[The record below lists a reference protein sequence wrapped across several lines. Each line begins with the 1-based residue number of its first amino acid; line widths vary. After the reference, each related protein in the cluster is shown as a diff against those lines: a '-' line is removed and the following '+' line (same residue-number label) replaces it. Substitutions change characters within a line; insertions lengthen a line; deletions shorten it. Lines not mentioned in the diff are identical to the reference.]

1 MIGRANH
8 PNLCTALRQGGNE
21 RTHFGED
28 LVGKSRLKKRGRGP
42 ANFQFAQAIVNLHHF
57 PAHREFRNL
66 AGTIEAVT
74 GVDPI
79 TRIAGDNTLFDR
91 PHHEVVSGI
100 SVPKRSVAVKDGNCG
115 LPGENRIDE
124 VLGGKRDAVGGLA
137 DAQTGG
143 APAGLRPLLYC
154 RPSCSI
160 LHSGREPALNPL
172 TAVTLVSCTG
182 PPCGST
188 AAEQII
194 ELVPPAKQ
202 NGNSITR
209 QYLTYLRVEKGLRP
223 LTCEAYQRDL
233 SLFAEYLEGTHALP
247 VTAGQVQVAGFL
259 EHLQKHGVQSRS
271 IARKL
276 SCLRGFYKWLLLD
289 RRIGHDPTVNLES
302 PSSWKVLPK
311 ALAQSEVE
319 RMMEQAGTAADHP
332 QADAVALRDRAIVEM
347 LYAGGVRVSE
357 LTGLGV
363 EDLSLAEG
371 RMLVR
376 GKGDK
381 ERIVPLGRAAVEAL
395 DAYLS
400 RGRSALAVRP
410 RESRLFLSVRGTG
423 LTRQWVWHLVK
434 QLDSRASP
442 HVLRHSCATHMVENG
457 ADLRTV
463 QTLLGH
469 ADISTT
475 QVYTHLALGR
485 LKAVHRAH
493 HPRATRRVAK

>member
-1 MIGRANH
+1 VGVSNQ
-8 PNLCTALRQGGNE
+8 PGSLRKNG
-21 RTHFGED
+21 
-28 LVGKSRLKKRGRGP
+28 
-42 ANFQFAQAIVNLHHF
+42 
-57 PAHREFRNL
+57 
-66 AGTIEAVT
+66 
-74 GVDPI
+74 
-79 TRIAGDNTLFDR
+79 NTL
-91 PHHEVVSGI
+91 
-100 SVPKRSVAVKDGNCG
+100 
-115 LPGENRIDE
+115 L
-124 VLGGKRDAVGGLA
+124 
-137 DAQTGG
+137 
-143 APAGLRPLLYC
+143 
-154 RPSCSI
+154 
-160 LHSGREPALNPL
+160 
-172 TAVTLVSCTG
+172 
-182 PPCGST
+182 
-188 AAEQII
+188 
-194 ELVPPAKQ
+194 
-202 NGNSITR
+202 R

-233 SLFAEYLEGTHALP
+233 SLFAEYLEGTDAVP
-247 VTAGQVQVAGFL
+247 ITAGQAQVSGFL

-289 RRIGHDPTVNLES
+289 KRIGHDPTVNLES

-311 ALAQSEVE
+311 ALAPSEVE
-319 RMMEQAGTAADHP
+319 RMMEHAGIAANHP

-371 RMLVR
+371 RMRVR

-381 ERIVPLGRAAVEAL
+381 ERIVPLGRIAVEAL
-395 DAYLS
+395 DAYIT
-400 RGRSALAVRP
+400 RGRPELASR
-410 RESRLFLSVRGTG
+410 RGESRLFLSTRGAA
-423 LTRQWVWHLVK
+423 LTRQWIWRLVK
-434 QLDSRASP
+434 RLDARASP
-442 HVLRHSCATHMVENG
+442 HVMRHSCATHMVENG

-493 HPRATRRVAK
+493 HPRATRRGGN

>member
-1 MIGRANH
+1 VPTPNH
-8 PNLCTALRQGGNE
+8 P
-21 RTHFGED
+21 
-28 LVGKSRLKKRGRGP
+28 
-42 ANFQFAQAIVNLHHF
+42 
-57 PAHREFRNL
+57 
-66 AGTIEAVT
+66 
-74 GVDPI
+74 
-79 TRIAGDNTLFDR
+79 
-91 PHHEVVSGI
+91 
-100 SVPKRSVAVKDGNCG
+100 
-115 LPGENRIDE
+115 
-124 VLGGKRDAVGGLA
+124 
-137 DAQTGG
+137 
-143 APAGLRPLLYC
+143 
-154 RPSCSI
+154 SI
-160 LHSGREPALNPL
+160 L
-172 TAVTLVSCTG
+172 
-182 PPCGST
+182 
-188 AAEQII
+188 
-194 ELVPPAKQ
+194 
-202 NGNSITR
+202 R
-209 QYLTYLRVEKGLRP
+209 QYLAYLRVEKGLRP

-233 SLFAEYLEGTHALP
+233 CLFEEYLEGTHALP
-247 VTAGQVQVAGFL
+247 MTAGQGEVAGFL

-289 RRIGHDPTVNLES
+289 KRIGHDPTVNLES
-302 PSSWKVLPK
+302 PASWKVLPK

-319 RMMEQAGTAADHP
+319 HMMEQAGTSAEHP
-332 QADAVALRDRAIVEM
+332 QADGVALRDRAIVEM

-363 EDLSLAEG
+363 EDLSLGEG

-395 DAYLS
+395 DAYLT
-400 RGRSALAVRP
+400 RGRPSLAIRP
-410 RESRLFLSVRGTG
+410 RESRLFLSTRGAG
-423 LTRQWVWHLVK
+423 LTRQWVWRLVK
-434 QLDSRASP
+434 QLDARASP

-493 HPRATRRVAK
+493 HPRATRRFAK